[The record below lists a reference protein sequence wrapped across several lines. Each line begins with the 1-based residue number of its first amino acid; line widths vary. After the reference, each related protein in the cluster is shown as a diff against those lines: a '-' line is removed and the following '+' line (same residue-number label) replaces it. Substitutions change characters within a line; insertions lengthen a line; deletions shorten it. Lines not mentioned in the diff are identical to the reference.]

1 MKRRIVKSFVI
12 MEDGTIVHIRGDTAL
27 FSMKADLDGMP
38 IDSYSATL
46 SVRQYPD
53 DTAYLLQKTF
63 DQNTPCTINHDD
75 TINLTYG
82 TYWYDIQVVF
92 THENRQEYKTIGA
105 FPYILKPDIT
115 TS

>member
-12 MEDGTIVHIRGDTAL
+12 QEDGTIVHIRGDTAM

-38 IDSYSATL
+38 IDSYSAVL
-46 SVRQYPD
+46 SVKQYPD
-53 DTAYLLQKTF
+53 DTDYLLQKVF
-63 DQNTPCTINHDD
+63 SDSSPCIIEHDD

-92 THENRQEYKTIGA
+92 YQDGRKEYKTIGA

-115 TS
+115 T